1 VIFVVVSKTLAFHA
15 NRFILIS
22 TIRIF
27 QLRNGGN
34 IDAEVALKTL
44 KTFNDEC
51 AQNSIFF
58 IIC

>member
-1 VIFVVVSKTLAFHA
+1 VIFVVSKTLAFHA

-27 QLRNGGN
+27 QSRNGGN
-34 IDAEVALKTL
+34 IDPEVALKTL

-51 AQNSIFF
+51 A
-58 IIC
+58 